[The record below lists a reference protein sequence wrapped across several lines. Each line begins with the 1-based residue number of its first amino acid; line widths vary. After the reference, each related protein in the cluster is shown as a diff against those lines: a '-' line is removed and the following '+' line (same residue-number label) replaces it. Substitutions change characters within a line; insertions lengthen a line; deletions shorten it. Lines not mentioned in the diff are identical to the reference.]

1 MATATE
7 ASQQANRSAMDPKR
21 LVVIFYLLA
30 GIVLAL
36 FLERVFG
43 LLWARFGFSDPIL
56 IEGLDW
62 KVSTLVGYLLA
73 LAAAVAAYMHPR
85 THTLSLDVAGE
96 LMKVTWPTWSETRA
110 STMAVVV
117 ASLVAAVLLF
127 FIDTIA
133 YNLMVE
139 WIPTIWG
146 KL

>member
-21 LVVIFYLLA
+21 LVVIFLILA
-30 GIVLAL
+30 GIVAAL
-36 FLERVFG
+36 FFEHVLG
-43 LLWARFGFSDPIL
+43 LVWARFGWGDPVL

-62 KVSTLVGYLLA
+62 QVSTLVGYLLA
-73 LAAAVAAYMHPR
+73 VGL
-85 THTLSLDVAGE
+85 VAGTWFTPKSNALAIDIASE

-110 STMAVVV
+110 STVAVVV
-117 ASLVAAVLLF
+117 ASVVAAVILF
-127 FIDTIA
+127 CIDTVA

-139 WIPTIWG
+139 WLPAVWG

>member
-21 LVVIFYLLA
+21 LVVIFLILA
-30 GIVLAL
+30 GVVAGLFFEHVL
-36 FLERVFG
+36 G
-43 LLWARFGFSDPIL
+43 LVWARFGWGDPVL

-62 KVSTLVGYLLA
+62 QVSTLVGYLLA
-73 LAAAVAAYMHPR
+73 VA
-85 THTLSLDVAGE
+85 LVAGTWFQPKSNALAIDIASE

-110 STMAVVV
+110 STVAVVV
-117 ASLVAAVLLF
+117 ASVVAAVILF
-127 FIDTIA
+127 CIDTVA

-139 WIPTIWG
+139 WLPAVWG